1 MEENKV
7 ETIEVTEVNETEDV
21 KEGLSATEYGVILG
35 LMGAGIAAW
44 EGGKL
49 VWRKT
54 EKPRSKVKNFVT
66 GIFKK
71 DNGNE
76 AAEETPEHEVAQKEA
91 TKKADSKKSDK
102 SEK

>member
-21 KEGLSATEYGVILG
+21 KEGLTATEYGVIAG
-35 LMGAGIAAW
+35 LMVGGVALW

-66 GIFKK
+66 GVFKK
-71 DNGNE
+71 DKGSE
-76 AAEETPEHEVAQKEA
+76 AAEEMHEELFGAGPCGGHGGHA
-91 TKKADSKKSDK
+91 AGIPLPG
-102 SEK
+102 

>member
-21 KEGLSATEYGVILG
+21 KEGLTATEYGVIAG
-35 LMGAGIAAW
+35 LMVGGVALW

-71 DNGNE
+71 DNGSE
-76 AAEETPEHEVAQKEA
+76 TEETPEHEVAEKEA

>member
-21 KEGLSATEYGVILG
+21 KDGLTATECGVILG
-35 LMGAGIAAW
+35 LMGAGIAIW

-49 VWRKT
+49 IWRKT
-54 EKPRSKVKNFVT
+54 EKPRTKTKNFVT

-71 DNGNE
+71 NE
-76 AAEETPEHEVAQKEA
+76 GSKTGEETPEHEASSKEG